1 MTETTLQGPA
11 KLVRMA
17 NQISDFF
24 ASQPGDQAAAG
35 VYDHL
40 KAFWTPKMRREIVQ
54 YLNSGGEGL
63 APLSRQAIERLRE
76 ND

>member
-24 ASQPGDQAAAG
+24 ASQPGDQAATG
-35 VYDHL
+35 VYEHL
-40 KAFWTPKMRREIVQ
+40 TAFWTPKMRREIVQ
-54 YLNSGGEGL
+54 YLNNGGEGL

-76 ND
+76 NG